1 MFHGYMREVYQFF
14 GFGPNFINQ
23 LETIGTKRTARI
35 ILDSNK
41 YSREISLDREFAQGN
56 SPSPKK
62 YNIGEQILIFKLEY
76 DPLIA
81 GVYNSFLIPRNVEN
95 LETTFPMVEQAVEAG
110 LKVDDELKETKRR
123 TAAFADDTSGAFERS
138 AENLNKVKDILIAFG
153 QVSGLETN
161 VEKTTLMPVGCL
173 DLPLEPE
180 ILELGFEIVDQVKCL
195 GMIINN
201 RASALESHFDET
213 IVKVWQLIGSWSWF
227 NLSLPGRIAISKTM
241 LVSQIGYIGCIITP
255 TDEQLKVLQSLIDTY
270 VKSST
275 VIAADRLYL
284 KPAEGGLGLIN
295 LTSYIAALQCSWIK
309 RCSLVIND
317 PWRWNLAAG
326 CNFQLDLVRTDNING
341 TLSPICLNIAK
352 SFSCLQNVYW
362 KLHENCLNA
371 PLVDNCFF
379 LRQEPERRRPVRGCV
394 DRNLLG
400 RAFYDNNK
408 EALRNLRMSCVLRGD
423 RVVSHDLLIRTTGLN
438 FSEACY
444 IHLSTAAAFAKKKYA
459 NKNGSNGTSLPLK
472 WLIQQVKKGSK
483 RYRTLLDRYKNEGHD
498 ISNLRVVKTFF
509 ELLDCPVPEKN
520 RIQAIHGSWN
530 WSFLGNRIRTFCFQF
545 FNNSLSVGTR
555 LNARYRAG
563 GIVIDD
569 RCSFCVK
576 SGINAPGRETFTH
589 LFYDSPQLI
598 SIRNL
603 VLRTYISNTD
613 DERKKNC

>member
-1 MFHGYMREVYQFF
+1 
-14 GFGPNFINQ
+14 
-23 LETIGTKRTARI
+23 
-35 ILDSNK
+35 
-41 YSREISLDREFAQGN
+41 
-56 SPSPKK
+56 
-62 YNIGEQILIFKLEY
+62 
-76 DPLIA
+76 
-81 GVYNSFLIPRNVEN
+81 
-95 LETTFPMVEQAVEAG
+95 
-110 LKVDDELKETKRR
+110 
-123 TAAFADDTSGAFERS
+123 
-138 AENLNKVKDILIAFG
+138 
-153 QVSGLETN
+153 
-161 VEKTTLMPVGCL
+161 
-173 DLPLEPE
+173 
-180 ILELGFEIVDQVKCL
+180 
-195 GMIINN
+195 
-201 RASALESHFDET
+201 
-213 IVKVWQLIGSWSWF
+213 
-227 NLSLPGRIAISKTM
+227 M

-255 TDEQLKVLQSLIDTY
+255 TDEQLKILQSLIDTY

-341 TLSPICLNIAK
+341 ALSPICLNIAK

-362 KLHENCLNA
+362 KLHENFLNA

-379 LRQEPERRRPVRGCV
+379 LRQEPERRRPARGCV

-408 EALRNLRMSCVLRGD
+408 EALRNLRMSCMLRGD

-444 IHLSTAAAFAKKKYA
+444 MHLSTAAAFAKKKYA

-483 RYRTLLDRYKNEGHD
+483 RYRTLIDRHKNEGHD

-520 RIQAIHGSWN
+520 RIQAIHGS
-530 WSFLGNRIRTFCFQF
+530 
-545 FNNSLSVGTR
+545 
-555 LNARYRAG
+555 
-563 GIVIDD
+563 
-569 RCSFCVK
+569 
-576 SGINAPGRETFTH
+576 
-589 LFYDSPQLI
+589 
-598 SIRNL
+598 
-603 VLRTYISNTD
+603 
-613 DERKKNC
+613 